1 MLIFNKNGGP
11 YLDNLK
17 KILLSSTVEFLN
29 LIINSWNMYR
39 RQDNH
44 DTVCSYWDMGE
55 NEIFNNGGP
64 DMPIQQKN
72 KGAIFI

>member
-1 MLIFNKNGGP
+1 
-11 YLDNLK
+11 
-17 KILLSSTVEFLN
+17 
-29 LIINSWNMYR
+29 
-39 RQDNH
+39 
-44 DTVCSYWDMGE
+44 MGE